1 MEMSYAENPTS
12 CDGIVP
18 DHSRNSALLRRQ
30 ILCSPAG
37 AAQSSQSRGAC
48 PVRSRRGRQSKPCKV
63 SILRFLATMK
73 LVPEEDKSAT
83 VAEVFAALVGP
94 HVEDERIPLDRAALT
109 IASSEYPDLDFD
121 RYLHR
126 LEELARCVKA
136 RLPHVAEPGETIA
149 ALNCVLFEQER
160 FRGNRENYYDARNSF
175 LNDVLER
182 KLGIPIT
189 LALVYMEV
197 ARRIGFP
204 LFGVGMPGH
213 FLLKH
218 YDVEGRET
226 LIDAFNRGAI
236 VTARE
241 CQSRLD
247 EIYSGQLPLQP
258 QFLLS
263 VSRRQMLARILNN
276 LKNVYMSARN
286 FRKALEVV
294 DLICAI
300 YPRSPEDVKQRAL
313 LRYSVGQLRGAVE
326 DLEEYLKMSPD
337 ASDADEVRHTA
348 LSIRRSLATLN

>member
-1 MEMSYAENPTS
+1 MWGTVRRRAERPPAPSGRAGPVVS
-12 CDGIVP
+12 CYDDDVADEGK
-18 DHSRNSALLRRQ
+18 S
-30 ILCSPAG
+30 G
-37 AAQSSQSRGAC
+37 A
-48 PVRSRRGRQSKPCKV
+48 
-63 SILRFLATMK
+63 
-73 LVPEEDKSAT
+73 
-83 VAEVFAALVGP
+83 VAEAFASLVGQ

-109 IASSEYPDLDFD
+109 IARTEYPDLNLDQ
-121 RYLHR
+121 YLRR
-126 LEELARCVKA
+126 LEELARRVKA
-136 RLPHVAEPGETIA
+136 LLPRIADPGETIT
-149 ALNCVLFEQER
+149 ALNQVLFREEG
-160 FRGNRENYYDARNSF
+160 FRGNREDYYDARNSF

-226 LIDAFNRGAI
+226 LIDAFNNG
-236 VTARE
+236 VVVSARE

-258 QFLLS
+258 EFLLS
-263 VSRRQMLARILNN
+263 VSRRQMLTRILNN
-276 LKNVYMSARN
+276 LKNVYMGARN

-294 DLICAI
+294 DLICAV

-313 LRYSVGQLRGAVE
+313 LRYNVGQMRGAIE
-326 DLEEYLKMSPD
+326 DLEEYLKMSPE
-337 ASDADEVRHTA
+337 ASDADEIRHTA
-348 LSIRRSLATLN
+348 LSIRRSLARLN